1 MAVLKCSSVF
11 WWRLLLPTHT
21 LLLPHFL
28 HHCSSPQLTFSTT
41 VSTPRALCWAPFRVA
56 PLTSL
61 LLPPRSHT
69 TCRPT
74 DQPPPSPQISHDQED
89 CLTFKVHQYF
99 NVGLIQPGSVKVY
112 SYYNLGKQP
121 T

>member
-1 MAVLKCSSVF
+1 M
-11 WWRLLLPTHT
+11 
-21 LLLPHFL
+21 
-28 HHCSSPQLTFSTT
+28 
-41 VSTPRALCWAPFRVA
+41 
-56 PLTSL
+56 
-61 LLPPRSHT
+61 

-99 NVGLIQPGSVKVY
+99 NMGLIQPGSVKVY
-112 SYYNLGKQP
+112 SYYNLGEQP

>member
-1 MAVLKCSSVF
+1 MAVLKCSSIF
-11 WWRLLLPTHT
+11 WWRLLLP
-21 LLLPHFL
+21 HFL
-28 HHCSSPQLTFSTT
+28 HFCLNPQDPMLGSI
-41 VSTPRALCWAPFRVA
+41 PCG
-56 PLTSL
+56 
-61 LLPPRSHT
+61 
-69 TCRPT
+69 PT

-112 SYYNLGKQP
+112 SYYNLGEQP